1 MKKYSIFFSAF
12 IFTLS
17 FSQNTKS
24 YCYKTRFFSEG
35 INLKKNGTFD
45 YNIRING
52 GVNQEI
58 NGNWQIRNDS
68 ILVLDSY
75 PQKSKL
81 IVSENLKRGKKII
94 FRVRDSDERM
104 INYNIYIITEKKDT
118 IYYKNQFG
126 KSVIKEKPKS
136 FYLVNTSGLYSPI
149 YIIKGKNTNFFEI
162 RFEHWRVFENEYWKI
177 HGDKIV
183 PLGMNGQ
190 YVNYFMKEN

>member
-24 YCYKTRFFSEG
+24 YSYKTRFFSEG

-75 PQKSKL
+75 PH
-81 IVSENLKRGKKII
+81 VSLP
-94 FRVRDSDERM
+94 ERW
-104 INYNIYIITEKKDT
+104 TE
-118 IYYKNQFG
+118 
-126 KSVIKEKPKS
+126 
-136 FYLVNTSGLYSPI
+136 LYPH
-149 YIIKGKNTNFFEI
+149 F
-162 RFEHWRVFENEYWKI
+162 V
-177 HGDKIV
+177 
-183 PLGMNGQ
+183 L
-190 YVNYFMKEN
+190 